1 MTVTLRTEMVPFC
14 IAEFYSRKEQN
25 FKLENFMSHTGD
37 GGASGESAVEL
48 QYSTVPCVPGETM
61 VPTIRYVWNGW
72 PGSGTLA

>member
-1 MTVTLRTEMVPFC
+1 M
-14 IAEFYSRKEQN
+14 N
-25 FKLENFMSHTGD
+25 HTGN